1 MNLKLELQPKEVFSR
16 IGFSLAISFLV
27 VNGIQLAIIAI
38 LKPWTL
44 LGYNHN
50 GSLGY

>member
-38 LKPWTL
+38 L
-44 LGYNHN
+44 NED
-50 GSLGY
+50 